1 MLSFSSK
8 IVDLVYRAAR
18 FFRVHGILCL
28 IEPLSTRANYYLRS
42 YSTAVDIVKSS
53 NMDNLKVMLDS
64 FHLQRLHGNL
74 TERVQVIHLLGRLFD
89 GMTLSCRGNEPV
101 RWTCANFTDTKP

>member
-1 MLSFSSK
+1 MLSFSAK
-8 IVDLVYRAAR
+8 IVDLVHRAAR

-74 TERVQVIHLLGRLFD
+74 TERVQVTDALVIRFN
-89 GMTLSCRGNEPV
+89 GMTFSC
-101 RWTCANFTDTKP
+101 